1 MNEILELFSRATGIF
16 NLFFAY
22 FFAGL
27 LFVGVYFYAY
37 TRITKYDEMELI
49 RHGNMAAAYSL
60 VGSLLGF
67 SLPLSM
73 AIVHTASA
81 QSFAFWAL
89 VSMVTQIATYY
100 FLKLAFKDVDAQIE
114 ANNPAYGVL
123 DGGLAIVVGIVN
135 AACVV

>member
-1 MNEILELFSRATGIF
+1 MNEILELLSRASGFFGYFAAGLIF
-16 NLFFAY
+16 VGVNFFAY
-22 FFAGL
+22 
-27 LFVGVYFYAY
+27 
-37 TRITKYDEMELI
+37 TRTTKYDEMELI
-49 RHGNMAAAYSL
+49 RRGNVAAAYSL
-60 VGSLLGF
+60 IGSTVGF

-81 QSFAFWAL
+81 QAFVFWAL

-100 FLKLAFKDVDAQIE
+100 FMKLVFKDVDAQIE

-123 DGGLAIVVGIVN
+123 DGGLCIVVGIVN